1 MMDIEKPN
9 CIGCHHIHA
18 DNGNCTAVGGFCTAV
33 PAAYCPLIPEL
44 RAENAQL
51 RAELEYEKEHANAY
65 YEECG
70 QWEAENEKLRE
81 TVDKYAKAARVIALH
96 LKPFCDESLPYDEMI
111 ADAARKASDELEQ
124 VKRLYESEKEDF
136 LDYACSG
143 IPNFAPYCFNRHPD
157 CVDERGWCKSAECHG
172 FSRNRGQKEDRP

>member
-1 MMDIEKPN
+1 MDIEKL
-9 CIGCHHIHA
+9 IERLHA
-18 DNGNCTAVGGFCTAV
+18 EIRGPGGLLEAAATALST
-33 PAAYCPLIPEL
+33 L
-44 RAENAQL
+44 Q
-51 RAELEYEKEHANAY
+51 
-65 YEECG
+65 
-70 QWEAENEKLRE
+70 AENEKLRE
-81 TVDKYAKAARVIALH
+81 TVDKYATAARVIALH

-172 FSRNRGQKEDRP
+172 FSRNRGQKED